1 MIIIFM
7 IAVIN
12 VIINK
17 MTMMMMSMMMFSERG
32 VSVNWQQCRA
42 ADPNLRAL
50 YYHPHD
56 NLE

>member
-1 MIIIFM
+1 MIV
-7 IAVIN
+7 VIN